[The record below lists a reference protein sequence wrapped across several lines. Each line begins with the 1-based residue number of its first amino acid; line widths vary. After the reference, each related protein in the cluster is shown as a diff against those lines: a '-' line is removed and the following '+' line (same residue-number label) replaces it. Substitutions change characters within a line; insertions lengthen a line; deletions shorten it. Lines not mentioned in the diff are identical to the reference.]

1 MIACT
6 SNSEVRMADVPRTT
20 PGAAAKLAAE
30 AKRSME
36 DMEAHQPV
44 QATFPAAYAFAAIP
58 ARLALEQQLWQQ
70 ASELKTRSPDY
81 IAWENSPQ
89 VEAITYYARGLGA
102 VRNRDVKRAK
112 ENVNALDVLFEKTL
126 AISPD
131 YWAPLL
137 DAQRQVV
144 TVWISY
150 ETGNGAIAFVW

>member
-1 MIACT
+1 
-6 SNSEVRMADVPRTT
+6 
-20 PGAAAKLAAE
+20 
-30 AKRSME
+30 ME